1 LDFVGFLFKGR
12 LLGVAAWAGKTSMG
26 QTVSRQ
32 KCISPEF
39 LKPQG
44 LYSNNKDIDLKR
56 LKRHILE
63 KKLAPCYKGCDNE
76 TAEVRIVEA
85 AFQLC

>member
-1 LDFVGFLFKGR
+1 
-12 LLGVAAWAGKTSMG
+12 MG
-26 QTVSRQ
+26 HSLSRH
-32 KCISPEF
+32 KSVSPEL

-63 KKLAPCYKGCDNE
+63 KKLAPCYKSSDFE
-76 TAEVRIVEA
+76 TALVEICS
-85 AFQLC
+85 AFV